1 MLLTFLLATITV
13 VSDSGKPVPN
23 AHVYVYTA
31 RPKAGIGAICPSC
44 YKDCGKHG
52 AVDANG
58 RYELPAVDPT
68 LYFNLLAV
76 ADGYEPAFA
85 NDVDPQS
92 RGVKIALKQRPAN
105 VLAVRGTVVDP
116 HGKPV
121 VGAIVAPNA
130 LHMSKSS
137 TMFGK
142 LPGVDPLAVTDEKGT
157 FQLVVERADR
167 NVDLKIRAR
176 GLAPKIEENVAPGV
190 PAAIRL
196 TNGAAI
202 TGRVMAN
209 GKPLANVP
217 IGIVQRSHASRTFL
231 GNEEIATG
239 RDGRFLITGIGPND
253 EYVVYGKMEG
263 LAPSAIVAKPLQ
275 VGGDDS
281 RNDIGTLN
289 VEKGHRIRG
298 CVSPPSGVRLPAH
311 TKILLSRIEP
321 WDSQQVEVA
330 EDGSFEFVGV
340 PAETVDLDLRGMSM
354 TVSVDR
360 DLDQLQYT
368 PRPPRRANSSTN
380 ASRP

>member
-1 MLLTFLLATITV
+1 MLTFLLAATITV
-13 VSDSGKPVPN
+13 ISDSGKPVPN

-31 RPKAGIGAICPSC
+31 RPKIGAASICPSC

-52 AVDANG
+52 SVNANG
-58 RYELPAVDPT
+58 QYELPSVDPA

-76 ADGYEPAFA
+76 ADGFEPAFA

-92 RGVKIALKQRPAN
+92 RGAKITLRPRPAN

-121 VGAIVAPNA
+121 VGALVSPNA
-130 LHMSKSS
+130 LHMSKNS
-137 TMFGK
+137 TMFGR

-167 NVDLKIRAR
+167 NVDLKIRGR
-176 GLAPKIEENVAPGV
+176 GLAPKIEENIAPDV
-190 PAAIRL
+190 PVKIQL

-202 TGRVMAN
+202 SGRVMSN

-217 IGIVQRSHASRTFL
+217 IGFVQRSHASRSFL
-231 GNEEIATG
+231 GEEQIATD

-253 EYVVYGKMEG
+253 DYVVYGKMSG
-263 LAPSAIVAKPLQ
+263 LAPSAIAAKPIH

-281 RNDIGTLN
+281 RNDAGTL
-289 VEKGHRIRG
+289 VAEKGHRIHG
-298 CVSPPSGVRLPAH
+298 CVSPPSGRKLPPH
-311 TKILLSRIEP
+311 TKILLSRNEA
-321 WDSQQVEVA
+321 WDSQEAEVG
-330 EDGSFEFVGV
+330 EDGSFEFRGV
-340 PAETVDLDLRGMSM
+340 PGETVELGLRGLSM
-354 TVSVDR
+354 EVTVDR
-360 DLDQLQYT
+360 DLDQLEYT
-368 PRPPRRANSSTN
+368 PRPPRPVNSSTN